1 MTEYDNLLEEAKQK
15 AAAFQSTAKEYIPR
29 MYAAL
34 RREDPYMSSQDARE
48 RIEKDRIGFWSKRT
62 ILEVL
67 PAEAKNPEKQKSGRL
82 SQKKHNFAAVSA
94 APEVKEIL
102 VATDGRPI
110 AAPLKQEVENKKPLF
125 DTAGN
130 EREPIVVQ
138 PTSILDS
145 ELLGIEEQRKECK
158 RCKFL
163 QQKYEELRLKL
174 ADYEDVVRTHTSIK
188 TAEEIIHR
196 NADGYVQ
203 FEFSVPFEP
212 LHQHMITTIN
222 SNRSVDRVWFTGKL
236 NRETGKVVDVRMGK
250 TIDTRDIKK
259 ESKTSA
265 VLKDDTLN
273 DITGD

>member
-1 MTEYDNLLEEAKQK
+1 MLNG
-15 AAAFQSTAKEYIPR
+15 I
-29 MYAAL
+29 
-34 RREDPYMSSQDARE
+34 
-48 RIEKDRIGFWSKRT
+48 
-62 ILEVL
+62 
-67 PAEAKNPEKQKSGRL
+67 
-82 SQKKHNFAAVSA
+82 
-94 APEVKEIL
+94 

-138 PTSILDS
+138 PTSNLDS

-163 QQKYEELRLKL
+163 QQKYEELQLKL

-196 NADGYVQ
+196 SDGHLP

-236 NRETGKVVDVRMGK
+236 NYETGKVVDVRIGK
-250 TIDTRDIKK
+250 TIDTTDV
-259 ESKTSA
+259 SKASVVTN
-265 VLKDDTLN
+265 DDTLN